1 MTGIKFPCGVC
12 SKSVANNH
20 RALCCDSCDKWVH
33 MKCNFLNKKTYQKLQ
48 KDESPWFCINCV
60 KDQLPFQSQINSDP
74 QKYIL
79 SKNCTLKD
87 FPHKKVSRD
96 LTEKK
101 QNLTEMSI
109 ILMVLTEI

>member
-74 QKYIL
+74 QKYIF
-79 SKNCTLKD
+79 SNNCTLKD
-87 FPHKKVSRD
+87 FPHKKVS
-96 LTEKK
+96 
-101 QNLTEMSI
+101 
-109 ILMVLTEI
+109 

>member
-12 SKSVANNH
+12 SKSVANNN

-60 KDQLPFQSQINSDP
+60 KDQLPFQSQINSDL
-74 QKYIL
+74 QKYIF
-79 SKNCTLKD
+79 SNKCTLKD
-87 FPHKKVSRD
+87 LLEHLDFDEDCPTSEYY
-96 LTEKK
+96 TTSEF
-101 QNLTEMSI
+101 S
-109 ILMVLTEI
+109 